1 MTGAR
6 NDRGDDSVKIAAID
20 IFQVDLPVRGGTY
33 RLSGGREYTSYDAT
47 IARIET
53 ECGLEGWGESTPF
66 GATYIASHAQGTR
79 AGIDLLAPAL
89 IGMDPRHHDRIWD
102 RMQNTLRG
110 HRDAR
115 CALDVACWDIA
126 AKSAGLPLCDMLGGR
141 IPGAVP
147 VISSIGSDTPEGMR
161 AKVAAH
167 RAQGFTGHSIK
178 IGASGAEGGPSL
190 DAERIRACL
199 TDRQPGEWFLVDAN
213 NGLTPEHALRMLSLL
228 PENLDFVL
236 EAPCASWRETQSLR
250 QRCNR
255 PLLLDELIQSEADI
269 IHAIT
274 NDSCDGIG
282 LKTSKQ
288 GGITPMIRQRTLAS
302 SGGMVMSIQ
311 DTVGSEIAFATLLHI
326 AQSTP
331 RHLLRCALDTRSMI
345 SLSTATFDA
354 PVLNGGVEAPNLPGL
369 GIQPDRHRLGPPI
382 TTFGGA
388 L

>member
-1 MTGAR
+1 M
-6 NDRGDDSVKIAAID
+6 KITCIEVY
-20 IFQVDLPVRGGTY
+20 QVNLPVRGGVY

-47 IARIET
+47 IIRIQT
-53 ECGLEGWGESTPF
+53 TCGLEGWGQSTPF

-79 AGIDLLAPAL
+79 AGIALLAPAL

-102 RMQNTLRG
+102 KMQQTLRG

-126 AKSAGLPLCDMLGGR
+126 AKSTGLPLCDMLGGR
-141 IPGAVP
+141 IPGAIP
-147 VISSIGSDTPEGMR
+147 VISSIGGDTPDAMR
-161 AKVAAH
+161 AKVTAH
-167 RAQGFTGHSIK
+167 RAQGFMGHSLK
-178 IGASGAEGGPSL
+178 IGASEVEGGPHL

-199 TDRQPGEWFLVDAN
+199 TDRQPGEWFLADAN

-228 PENLDFVL
+228 PDGLDFVL

-269 IHAIT
+269 IHAIA

-288 GGITPMIRQRTLAS
+288 GGITPMIRQRTLAAS
-302 SGGMVMSIQ
+302 AGMVMSIQ
-311 DTVGSEIAFATLLHI
+311 DTVGSEIAFAALLHI

-331 RHLLRCALDTRSMI
+331 RHLLRCALDTRAMI
-345 SLSTATFDA
+345 SLSLATFDA
-354 PVLNGGVEAPNLPGL
+354 PVINGGVEAPAHPGL
-369 GIQPDRHRLGPPI
+369 GIQPDRHTLGAPLI
-382 TTFGGA
+382 IFGEGA
-388 L
+388 